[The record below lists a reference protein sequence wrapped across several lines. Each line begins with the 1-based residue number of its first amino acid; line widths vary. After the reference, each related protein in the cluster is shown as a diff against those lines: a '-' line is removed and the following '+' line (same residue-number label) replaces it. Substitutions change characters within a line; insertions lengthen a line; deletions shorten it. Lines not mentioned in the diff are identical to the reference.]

1 MPITER
7 EGEREG
13 ERGESERR
21 GRDGKWKGG
30 EKRRPRRKSGR
41 GEMKG
46 KTWIRTR
53 WMEMNR

>member
-7 EGEREG
+7 EGER

-21 GRDGKWKGG
+21 GRDGKCKGG
-30 EKRRPRRKSGR
+30 EKKRPRRKSGR

-46 KTWIRTR
+46 KTGIRKR